1 MTGKGTRGER
11 FSQFSRPLHEQTN
24 GSDIFRTMHKPLP
37 RQTPRALNPPA
48 NVREP
53 YTFFESVREHPL
65 QPLDAALNLR
75 NAWWMADA
83 ALLAYSSPAAV
94 ESAFTTAGMAAAVR
108 HFHGVHST
116 QAYVASLPDAIVLT
130 FRGTQVDDFWSSVL
144 DFLVDVQ
151 FLPVPDPAGHLVHAG
166 FNAALGEVWTDIERH
181 LRAEQARLPRPLWVT
196 GHSLG
201 AALATLAASRL
212 SADASFRLQGGYTF
226 GSPRVGDRAFGKA
239 IGVPIYRFRNDSDI
253 VPRLPLGFV
262 HVGHLQFIDGAG
274 HLHRNLTKTL
284 EAMLDPAAKM
294 ISAREAMTVRQVVG
308 SGEGLELPLVGFLA
322 DHAPINYTVL
332 VWNCYDASLAGG
344 PTAGGAVTV

>member
-1 MTGKGTRGER
+1 
-11 FSQFSRPLHEQTN
+11 
-24 GSDIFRTMHKPLP
+24 MHKPLP

-65 QPLDAALNLR
+65 QPLDTALNLR

-94 ESAFTTAGMAAAVR
+94 TSAFTTAGMAAAVM

-144 DFLVDVQ
+144 DFVVDVQ
-151 FLPVPDPAGHLVHAG
+151 LLPVPDPAGHLVHAG
-166 FNAALGEVWTDIERH
+166 FNAALGEVWTDIERR

-212 SADASFRLQGGYTF
+212 SADASLRLQGAYTF

-239 IGVPIYRFRNDSDI
+239 IGVPVYRFRNDSDI
-253 VPRLPLGFV
+253 VPHLPLGFV
-262 HVGHLQFIDGAG
+262 FGHVGHLQFIDGAG
-274 HLHRNLTKTL
+274 HLHRNLTKTM
-284 EAMLDPAAKM
+284 EVMLDSAANM
-294 ISAREAMTVRQVVG
+294 ISAREAMTVRQLVG
-308 SGEGLELPLVGFLA
+308 SAEGLELPLAGFLA
-322 DHAPINYTVL
+322 DHAPINYSVL

-344 PTAGGAVTV
+344 PAAGGTVTV